1 MNLNNAVIV
10 AYGRSAIARAGK
22 KGALRQMH
30 PVDIAGLTLKGI
42 LDEKLPQLNRDL
54 IEDVILGCAIPEGKQ
69 GLNPAR
75 LVAARAG
82 LSDSVCG
89 LTVDRFCS
97 SGLQAIA
104 IAATQ
109 IQCGMSDVLV
119 AGGVESMTA
128 LPMTIDR
135 SGDVNPWLI
144 ENRPGHY
151 APMGIT
157 AENVAARYGI
167 SREEMDAFAVE
178 SHKKAAIAQ
187 EEGRFD
193 KEIVA
198 LMGVDD
204 EGNEIVFNKDQGIR
218 NGSTVESLAALKP
231 CFKKEGTVTAATSS
245 QVSDGAS
252 FVVMMSETKVQ
263 ELGLKPIAKLVGFT
277 VAGCDPDYMGL
288 GPIEAVPK
296 LMDKVGMSVDDMDVI
311 ELNEAFASQA
321 IACIRDLKLDPSK
334 VNPNGGAIAL
344 GHPMGCTGAFLT
356 CKALNELERIDG
368 KYAMVTMCIGGG
380 MGAAG
385 IFERV

>member
-42 LDEKLPQLNRDL
+42 LDEKLPQFNRDL

-151 APMGIT
+151 APMGVT

-204 EGNEIVFNKDQGIR
+204 EGNEILFNKDQGIR
-218 NGSTVESLAALKP
+218 KGSTVESLAALKP

-252 FVVMMSETKVQ
+252 FVVMMSEAKAQ

-296 LMDKVGMSVDDMDVI
+296 LMDKVGMSVEDMDVI

-321 IACIRDLKLDPSK
+321 IACIRDLKLDSAK

>member
-42 LDEKLPQLNRDL
+42 LDEKLPQFNRDL

-151 APMGIT
+151 APMGVT

-204 EGNEIVFNKDQGIR
+204 EGNEILFNKDQGIR
-218 NGSTVESLAALKP
+218 KGSTVESLAALKP

-252 FVVMMSETKVQ
+252 FVVMMSEAKAQ

-296 LMDKVGMSVDDMDVI
+296 LMDKVGMSVEDMDVI

-321 IACIRDLKLDPSK
+321 IACIRDLKLDPAK